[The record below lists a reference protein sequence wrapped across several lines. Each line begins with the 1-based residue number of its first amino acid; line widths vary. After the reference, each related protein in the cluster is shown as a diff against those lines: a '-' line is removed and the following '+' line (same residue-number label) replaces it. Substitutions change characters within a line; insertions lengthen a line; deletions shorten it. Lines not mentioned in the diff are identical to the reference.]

1 MTSRRETIKDDTHF
15 WVLKLMQDNP
25 GMTQRALAKELGI
38 SLGGA
43 NYCLQAL
50 VEKGWLK
57 IQNFSKSENKMGY
70 AWLDTGTHDSLL
82 EAASFIATLQKRQG
96 LQVSCPEEIA
106 FAQKWIDAAQIQ
118 KLAAPL
124 AKNGYGQY
132 LLSLIK

>member
-1 MTSRRETIKDDTHF
+1 MNDTTRRREIVKDDTHF

-57 IQNFSKSENKMGY
+57 MKNFSQSKNKMGY
-70 AWLDTGTHDSLL
+70 AYILTPVGVTEKAALTGRFLKRKMQEYEDLKAEIEALQRDVKPAESAKKK
-82 EAASFIATLQKRQG
+82 AASK
-96 LQVSCPEEIA
+96 
-106 FAQKWIDAAQIQ
+106 
-118 KLAAPL
+118 
-124 AKNGYGQY
+124 
-132 LLSLIK
+132 

>member
-57 IQNFSKSENKMGY
+57 IQNFSKSENKLGY
-70 AWLDTGTHDSLL
+70 A
-82 EAASFIATLQKRQG
+82 
-96 LQVSCPEEIA
+96 
-106 FAQKWIDAAQIQ
+106 
-118 KLAAPL
+118 
-124 AKNGYGQY
+124 Y
-132 LLSLIK
+132 LLTPVGIAEKSALTGRFLKRKMQEYEELKAEIEALQRDVTSVATANQPTTKQTETQE

>member
-57 IQNFSKSENKMGY
+57 IQNFSKSENKLGY

-132 LLSLIK
+132 LLGLLK

>member
-25 GMTQRALAKELGI
+25 GMTQRALAKELGM

-57 IQNFSKSENKMGY
+57 MQNFSKSHNKLGY
-70 AWLDTGTHDSLL
+70 AYLLTPVGIAEKTALTGRFLKRKMQEYENL
-82 EAASFIATLQKRQG
+82 KAEIEALQKD
-96 LQVSCPEEIA
+96 VA
-106 FAQKWIDAAQIQ
+106 
-118 KLAAPL
+118 LAAP
-124 AKNGYGQY
+124 ANQPET
-132 LLSLIK
+132 IK

>member
-57 IQNFSKSENKMGY
+57 IQNFSKSENKLGY
-70 AWLDTGTHDSLL
+70 A
-82 EAASFIATLQKRQG
+82 
-96 LQVSCPEEIA
+96 
-106 FAQKWIDAAQIQ
+106 
-118 KLAAPL
+118 
-124 AKNGYGQY
+124 Y
-132 LLSLIK
+132 LLTPVGIAEKTALTGRFLKRKMQEYDELKAEIEALQRDVTPVAPSKLPSNHQTETHE

>member
-57 IQNFSKSENKMGY
+57 IQNFSKSENKLGY
-70 AWLDTGTHDSLL
+70 A
-82 EAASFIATLQKRQG
+82 
-96 LQVSCPEEIA
+96 
-106 FAQKWIDAAQIQ
+106 
-118 KLAAPL
+118 
-124 AKNGYGQY
+124 Y
-132 LLSLIK
+132 LLTPVGIAEKSALTGRFLKRKMQEYEELKAEIEALQRDVTPVASSKLPSSQQTETHE

>member
-1 MTSRRETIKDDTHF
+1 MNDTIRRREVIKDDTHF

-57 IQNFSKSENKMGY
+57 LQNFSQSKNKMGY
-70 AWLDTGTHDSLL
+70 AYILTPVGITEKAALTGRFLKRKMQEYENL
-82 EAASFIATLQKRQG
+82 KAEIEELQRDVALK
-96 LQVSCPEEIA
+96 
-106 FAQKWIDAAQIQ
+106 
-118 KLAAPL
+118 
-124 AKNGYGQY
+124 
-132 LLSLIK
+132 

>member
-1 MTSRRETIKDDTHF
+1 MNDTIRRREVIKDDTHF

-57 IQNFSKSENKMGY
+57 LQNFSQSKNKMGY
-70 AWLDTGTHDSLL
+70 AYILTPVGITEKAALTARFLTRKMQEYENLMAEIESLKKDVPPI
-82 EAASFIATLQKRQG
+82 AS
-96 LQVSCPEEIA
+96 
-106 FAQKWIDAAQIQ
+106 AAQPST
-118 KLAAPL
+118 KPAETHE
-124 AKNGYGQY
+124 
-132 LLSLIK
+132 

>member
-15 WVLKLMQDNP
+15 WALKLMQDNP

-57 IQNFSKSENKMGY
+57 MQNFSKSTNKLGY
-70 AWLDTGTHDSLL
+70 AYLLTPVGIAEKSALTGRFLKRKMQEYEELKAEIEALQRDVTH
-82 EAASFIATLQKRQG
+82 AAS
-96 LQVSCPEEIA
+96 
-106 FAQKWIDAAQIQ
+106 
-118 KLAAPL
+118 
-124 AKNGYGQY
+124 AKQPTT
-132 LLSLIK
+132 KQTETHE

>member
-57 IQNFSKSENKMGY
+57 IQNFSKSENKLGY
-70 AWLDTGTHDSLL
+70 A
-82 EAASFIATLQKRQG
+82 
-96 LQVSCPEEIA
+96 
-106 FAQKWIDAAQIQ
+106 
-118 KLAAPL
+118 
-124 AKNGYGQY
+124 Y
-132 LLSLIK
+132 LLTPVGIAEKTALTGRFLKRKMQEYEDLKAEIEVLQREATSVVSNKQPATHE

>member
-1 MTSRRETIKDDTHF
+1 MNDTTRRREIVKDDTHF

-57 IQNFSKSENKMGY
+57 MKNFSQSKNKMGY
-70 AWLDTGTHDSLL
+70 AYILTPVGVTEKAALTGRFLKRKMQEYEDLKAEIEALQRDVKPAESAKRK
-82 EAASFIATLQKRQG
+82 AASK
-96 LQVSCPEEIA
+96 
-106 FAQKWIDAAQIQ
+106 
-118 KLAAPL
+118 
-124 AKNGYGQY
+124 
-132 LLSLIK
+132 

>member
-1 MTSRRETIKDDTHF
+1 MNDTTRRREVIKDDTHF

-57 IQNFSKSENKMGY
+57 IQNFSQSKNKMGY
-70 AWLDTGTHDSLL
+70 AYILTPVGITEKAALTGRFLKRKMQEYENLKAEIEALQKDVSQTASTKKP
-82 EAASFIATLQKRQG
+82 AASK
-96 LQVSCPEEIA
+96 
-106 FAQKWIDAAQIQ
+106 
-118 KLAAPL
+118 
-124 AKNGYGQY
+124 
-132 LLSLIK
+132 

>member
-25 GMTQRALAKELGI
+25 GMTQRALATELGI

-57 IQNFSKSENKMGY
+57 MQNFSKSENKLGY
-70 AWLDTGTHDSLL
+70 A
-82 EAASFIATLQKRQG
+82 
-96 LQVSCPEEIA
+96 
-106 FAQKWIDAAQIQ
+106 
-118 KLAAPL
+118 
-124 AKNGYGQY
+124 Y
-132 LLSLIK
+132 LLTPVGIAEKSALTGRFLKRKMQEYEELKAEIEALQRDVAPIEPSKQPATHA

>member
-57 IQNFSKSENKMGY
+57 IQNFSKSENKLGY

-106 FAQKWIDAAQIQ
+106 FAQKWIDAEQIQ
-118 KLAAPL
+118 KLATPL

-132 LLSLIK
+132 LLGLLK

>member
-1 MTSRRETIKDDTHF
+1 MNRLIPLNDTTRRREIIKDDTHF

-57 IQNFSKSENKMGY
+57 LQNFSQSKNKM
-70 AWLDTGTHDSLL
+70 S
-82 EAASFIATLQKRQG
+82 
-96 LQVSCPEEIA
+96 
-106 FAQKWIDAAQIQ
+106 
-118 KLAAPL
+118 
-124 AKNGYGQY
+124 
-132 LLSLIK
+132 

>member
-1 MTSRRETIKDDTHF
+1 MNDTTRRREIVKDDTHF

-57 IQNFSKSENKMGY
+57 IKNFSQSKNKMGY
-70 AWLDTGTHDSLL
+70 AYILTPVGVTEKAALTGRFLKRKMQEYEDLKAEIEALQRDVKPAESAKNK
-82 EAASFIATLQKRQG
+82 AASK
-96 LQVSCPEEIA
+96 
-106 FAQKWIDAAQIQ
+106 
-118 KLAAPL
+118 
-124 AKNGYGQY
+124 
-132 LLSLIK
+132 

>member
-57 IQNFSKSENKMGY
+57 IQNFSKSENKLGY
-70 AWLDTGTHDSLL
+70 PPCVAN
-82 EAASFIATLQKRQG
+82 K
-96 LQVSCPEEIA
+96 
-106 FAQKWIDAAQIQ
+106 
-118 KLAAPL
+118 
-124 AKNGYGQY
+124 
-132 LLSLIK
+132 